1 MGKSWCPI
9 PVLSN
14 TNFASARV
22 CCGPP
27 EFVAYRLL
35 CFTTCY
41 DLQYYFV
48 FWHLFVPWL
57 KALKK
62 PLSFPHLSLSAHLF
76 NLLQHIQVNL
86 FSWCAPPPSKL
97 QLHLSYICNT
107 LAVCLSLFQN
117 NRISYI
123 VFLPRYKWWF
133 SEIGQEFLQCLRPFP
148 QSVQYQRAFFLTL
161 TKRHSRTSS
170 RLRRTSQLRC
180 GTGVASFS
188 YCLKGRDNCN
198 M

>member
-1 MGKSWCPI
+1 MLYHMLRSSILFRILTPFCAMTKG
-9 PVLSN
+9 
-14 TNFASARV
+14 AQEA
-22 CCGPP
+22 
-27 EFVAYRLL
+27 LL
-35 CFTTCY
+35 
-41 DLQYYFV
+41 V
-48 FWHLFVPWL
+48 F
-57 KALKK
+57 
-62 PLSFPHLSLSAHLF
+62 HLSLSAYLF

-117 NRISYI
+117 NRISCI

-133 SEIGQEFLQCLRPFP
+133 SEIGQEFLQCLRPSP
-148 QSVQYQRAFFLTL
+148 QSVQFQRAFSLTL
-161 TKRHSRTSS
+161 TKQHSRTSS
-170 RLRRTSQLRC
+170 RLLRTSQLRY